1 MQTTGSTFS
10 SEFETALL
18 NLDRLKADQIFNNQ
32 LIDNSI
38 LNVIEAVVTPA
49 LIRIGDAWSRGD
61 LALSQN
67 YMAGR
72 IAEDVVTRY
81 LPASNDQ
88 RYQRPRIGI
97 TTLGDYHLLGKKIV
111 TSILRSSGYNVIDY
125 NTDMKLEDLVSRLI
139 EDGVD
144 IFLTSTLMLNNALM
158 VGELKK
164 ELDSR
169 GLNIKLVV
177 GGAPFLF
184 DDRLL
189 SEVGADA
196 MGSTA
201 SDVLRLIREYALN
214 IDFGTNNVN
223 INGNKEGDLA

>member
-1 MQTTGSTFS
+1 METTGLAFS
-10 SEFETALL
+10 SEFENALL
-18 NLDRLKADQIFNNQ
+18 DLDRLRADQIFNSQ

-38 LNVIEAVVTPA
+38 LKVIDTVVTPA
-49 LIRIGDAWSRGD
+49 LVRIGDAWARGD

-72 IAEDVVTRY
+72 IAEDVVTSY

-111 TSILRSSGYNVIDY
+111 SSILSSSGYNVTDY
-125 NTDMKLEDLVSRLI
+125 NTDMKIEDLADRLA
-139 EDGVD
+139 EDNVD
-144 IFLTSTLMLNNALM
+144 ILLTSTLMLNNALL

-169 GLNIKLVV
+169 NLNIKLVV

-184 DDRLL
+184 DDQLFD
-189 SEVGADA
+189 EVGADA

-201 SDVLRLIREYALN
+201 SDVLRLIRESVLT
-214 IDFGTNNVN
+214 IGRD
-223 INGNKEGDLA
+223 NGSKGGDIA